1 LQVALR
7 QFAQQIIE
15 TREKKRRPIR
25 VAHCNGRFKKKP
37 FNCPVEG
44 PDPSESGEEGTRLEL
59 FLAGVAENADLP
71 SLSKRILLPE
81 LGDERHE
88 ANLPYL

>member
-1 LQVALR
+1 LAVTQPPN
-7 QFAQQIIE
+7 QF
-15 TREKKRRPIR
+15 KL
-25 VAHCNGRFKKKP
+25 VSVNG
-37 FNCPVEG
+37 EG
-44 PDPSESGEEGTRLEL
+44 VTRLEL